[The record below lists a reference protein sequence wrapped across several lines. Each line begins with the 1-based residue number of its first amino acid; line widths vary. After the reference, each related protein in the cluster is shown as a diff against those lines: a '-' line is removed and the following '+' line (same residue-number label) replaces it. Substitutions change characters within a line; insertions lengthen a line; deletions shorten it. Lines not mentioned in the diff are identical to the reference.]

1 MFEWFVRLVSP
12 FMVSWRWQG
21 NINIITEPLWL
32 SSAHSLQRWQVEPF
46 RKCRLHSMEA
56 NHKTAQ
62 YATWNNRLFQV
73 YSAITVNHSW
83 CLAWLG
89 TPGKQGIIIT
99 VGRFQDLKPR
109 SMPEPSARKL
119 CKRTWMWEI
128 PFPSDNYWK
137 TDRWTHLQD
146 CQLPG
151 LSEVPALG

>member
-1 MFEWFVRLVSP
+1 MICTLGIP
-12 FMVSWRWQG
+12 FYGIMTVTGKYQHHNRTTVALKCSLSAAVTSRTFQKVQTALHG
-21 NINIITEPLWL
+21 NKSQN
-32 SSAHSLQRWQVEPF
+32 
-46 RKCRLHSMEA
+46 C
-56 NHKTAQ
+56 Q
-62 YATWNNRLFQV
+62 YATWSNRLFQV

-89 TPGKQGIIIT
+89 TPGKQGVIIT
-99 VGRFQDLKPR
+99 AGCFRDFKPR
-109 SMPEPSARKL
+109 SMPEPSARNM